1 MAAHH
6 FWLFAG
12 GAAAAGAVAGLASG
26 GLLHKAAVNVTAGC
40 MRVGD
45 AVSAETQSIADDAA
59 DKRAAARRQAKIDA
73 VVAERLKDLEAGIRE
88 EVTQKVDEAGT
99 EA

>member
-1 MAAHH
+1 MSAHH

-12 GAAAAGAVAGLASG
+12 GAAAAGAVAGLASS
-26 GLLHKAAVNVTAGC
+26 GLLHKAAVDVTTGC

-45 AVSAETQSIADDAA
+45 AVSSEAQSIADDAA
-59 DKRAAARRQAKIDA
+59 DARADARRQAKIDA
-73 VVAERLKDLEAGIRE
+73 AVAERLQDLEPGIRE
-88 EVTQKVDEAGT
+88 EVTRQVDGEGT